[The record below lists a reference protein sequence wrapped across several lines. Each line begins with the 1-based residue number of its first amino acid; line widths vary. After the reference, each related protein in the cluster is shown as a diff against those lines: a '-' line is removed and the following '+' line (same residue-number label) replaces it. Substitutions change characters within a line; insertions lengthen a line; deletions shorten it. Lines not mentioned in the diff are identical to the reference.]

1 MVNLKEEEKAVKKLE
16 RFGTVA
22 QSQDTFC
29 HLTFF
34 LVKLEVKQFFSV
46 IRMKVIGLRTLV
58 HLTRPLTMRLKAC
71 TVSNWT
77 SWQKQ
82 PVQTGGSHGQHMN
95 VMGDFWEA
103 DG

>member
-16 RFGTVA
+16 RFGTAA

-58 HLTRPLTMRLKAC
+58 HLTSTIDHEIKGMH
-71 TVSNWT
+71 S
-77 SWQKQ
+77 
-82 PVQTGGSHGQHMN
+82 
-95 VMGDFWEA
+95 E
-103 DG
+103 